1 MSMTPEQAMKKAVAV
16 SEKYTRD
23 SLEGAGALKGDPGDS
38 AYEVAVKN
46 GYSGTESEWLESLQG
61 EDGAPGPTGPQG
73 PKGEDGSVSFED
85 LTPEQKA
92 ELKGDKGDTGEQGPK
107 GDTGETGPKGDTGE
121 QGPKGDTGETGATG
135 ANGKSAYE
143 VAVDEGYTGTESE
156 WLASLVGPQGPTGAT
171 GEQGPK
177 GDTGEQGETGPKG
190 DTGEQGPK
198 GDKGDKGDPGTNA
211 IPETDWASIE
221 NLI

>member
-1 MSMTPEQAMKKAVAV
+1 MSMTPEQAMKKAIGV

-38 AYEVAVKN
+38 AYGIAVKN

-61 EDGAPGPTGPQG
+61 EDGAPGPAGPQG

-107 GDTGETGPKGDTGE
+107 GDTGEAGPKGDTGE
-121 QGPKGDTGETGATG
+121 QGPKGDTGETGAT
-135 ANGKSAYE
+135 GKSAYE

-171 GEQGPK
+171 GATGPQGPQGEQGV
-177 GDTGEQGETGPKG
+177 QGETGPKG

-198 GDKGDKGDPGTNA
+198 GDKGDPGTNA
-211 IPETDWASIE
+211 IPDIDWTNIE